1 MLFFEVLGS
10 IQLAKNTFSS
20 NHIFLRQR
28 SDLSDASTCAS
39 AASRTPIKKISSIT
53 APERMRA
60 AVKEKDAKIEQ
71 LMKERNLERQEI
83 AKAASQT
90 EQVEENLEQVS
101 FSVHNINQKKMSS
114 FEEKDN

>member
-1 MLFFEVLGS
+1 MIWPKILFPL
-10 IQLAKNTFSS
+10 IN
-20 NHIFLRQR
+20 IFLRQR

-90 EQVEENLEQVS
+90 EQVEENLEQVRFS
-101 FSVHNINQKKMSS
+101 FHNINQRKISS
-114 FEEKDN
+114 FEEKDKYN